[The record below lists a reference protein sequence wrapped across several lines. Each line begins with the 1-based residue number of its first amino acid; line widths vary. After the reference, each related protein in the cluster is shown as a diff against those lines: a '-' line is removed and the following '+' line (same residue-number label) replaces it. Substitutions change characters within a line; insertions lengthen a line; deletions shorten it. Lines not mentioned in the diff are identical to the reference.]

1 MRKVRM
7 VWKSRRVRGKGGR
20 STLTSMLSFSQST
33 EVKVTFILGMDEYFI
48 SKLMDI
54 GLDEIE

>member
-1 MRKVRM
+1 MEKQ
-7 VWKSRRVRGKGGR
+7 KSEGKRGQINFD
-20 STLTSMLSFSQST
+20 LDAFFSQST
-33 EVKVTFILGMDEYFI
+33 EVKVTFFFILGMDEYFI